1 MKHLFTVIFFAFLFS
16 FSAIA
21 QIDCSNGRYTSE
33 IFPNVIVN
41 SDILYGSAVNVS
53 GQNQDLRLD
62 IYQPEGD
69 NIDQRPLLII
79 AHGGSFVGGSKD
91 LSDVVDICRTFAK
104 HGYVTASIQYRLG
117 FGSLFP
123 NEELATKAVLRATQ
137 DMKAAVRFFRK
148 DAATINNYR
157 IDPDNIVVGGVS
169 AGAFMALHLAYLD
182 KPSEMPSFVNL
193 DEFGG
198 IEGNSGNPG
207 YPSNTK
213 AVVNLCGALG
223 NAQWLEAGDVPLL
236 SMHGNNDNVVPFG
249 NAMLSIAI
257 FPIMVVDGSAS
268 IHERATN
275 VGVES
280 TFIPWWNA
288 PHTPFIANAAYMD
301 SVKMHMRPFLARTI
315 GCDVVNVQDL
325 NQRTLF
331 NIYPN
336 PASSNLVIVSDFN
349 ESYEIQIIDI
359 NGRLVQYERNL
370 SVNESQINISGLQ
383 NGIYILRMQTS
394 DGRISQ
400 QKFVKSGY

>member
-16 FSAIA
+16 FSALA